1 MKSFRTLK
9 PALLRRE
16 LLAASRGRSY
26 SRSFALCATTTTTT
40 QRLRVNNVRHY
51 SSQKSA
57 SVGGD
62 GLKVDI
68 AGAKKRESLPY
79 FWLRD
84 NCRCASC
91 INQDT
96 RQRNFNTFAIPADIK
111 PSNVSSTSEGVFV
124 KWSDGHESQYDWDF
138 IQHYVKED
146 KRDRS
151 VTHDQHYW
159 GAEIASNQ
167 PTVSYNDVMNSE
179 QGVAEL
185 TAKIQKYGFS
195 FIDSTPHHDP
205 DLTRQVL
212 ERIAFIRL
220 THYGG
225 FYDFIPDLAMADTA
239 YTNLALPAHTDNTY
253 FTDPSGLQ
261 AFHLLSHTPPPGVSA
276 ETAQGGAS
284 LLVDGFNAARVLKKE
299 DPKAYEI
306 LTKVRLPWHASG
318 NAGITITPDKL
329 YPVLEVDG
337 ETGELNRVRWN
348 NDDRGVVPFG
358 EGYTPE
364 EWYGAARKWDEILR
378 RGESEFWVQ
387 LTPGRVLVFDNW
399 RVMHGRSAFE
409 GIRRICGA
417 YINRDDW
424 ISRWRNTNFDRKKV
438 LNSVIG

>member
-1 MKSFRTLK
+1 MVEMLMIVLVLFR
-9 PALLRRE
+9 
-16 LLAASRGRSY
+16 
-26 SRSFALCATTTTTT
+26 
-40 QRLRVNNVRHY
+40 
-51 SSQKSA
+51 
-57 SVGGD
+57 
-62 GLKVDI
+62 
-68 AGAKKRESLPY
+68 PY

-111 PSNVSSTSEGVFV
+111 PESVSSTAEGVAV
-124 KWSDGHESQYDWDF
+124 KWSDGHESNYDWDF

-151 VTHDQHYW
+151 VTQDQHYW
-159 GAEIASNQ
+159 GAEIASNP
-167 PTVSYNDVMNSE
+167 PTVSYNEVMNSD
-179 QGVAEL
+179 QGVADL

-195 FIDSTPHHDP
+195 FISSTPSHDP

-261 AFHLLSHTPPPGVSA
+261 AFHLLSHTLPPSVSA
-276 ETAQGGAS
+276 ETVQGGAS
-284 LLVDGFNAARVLKKE
+284 LLVDGFNAAKVLKKE
-299 DPKAYEI
+299 DPNAYEI
-306 LTKVRLPWHASG
+306 LTQVRLPWHASG
-318 NAGITITPDKL
+318 NAGITITPDRL
-329 YPVLEVDG
+329 YPVLEVVDG
-337 ETGELNRVRWN
+337 ELGRVRWN

-364 EWYGAARKWDEILR
+364 EWYGAARKWDEMLR
-378 RGESEFWVQ
+378 RRESEYWVQ

-438 LNSVIG
+438 LDSVIG

>member
-1 MKSFRTLK
+1 MKPFRVLR
-9 PALLRRE
+9 PASR
-16 LLAASRGRSY
+16 LLAASS
-26 SRSFALCATTTTTT
+26 SRCGSLPRRASGSIALCAAK
-40 QRLRVNNVRHY
+40 RLRVRHY
-51 SSQKSA
+51 SSHKSA
-57 SVGGD
+57 SIGSD
-62 GLKVDI
+62 GLRVDVS
-68 AGAKKRESLPY
+68 GTKKRESLPY

-96 RQRNFNTFAIPADIK
+96 RQRNFNTFAIPTDIK
-111 PSNVSSTSEGVFV
+111 PSNVSSTAEGVSV
-124 KWSDGHESQYDWDF
+124 QWSDGHQSQYDWDF
-138 IQHYVKED
+138 IQHYVKGD

-151 VTHDQHYW
+151 VTHDLHYW
-159 GAEIASNQ
+159 GAEIAENQ

-179 QGVAEL
+179 KGVAEL
-185 TAKIQKYGFS
+185 TARIQKYGFS
-195 FIDSTPHHDP
+195 FIDSTPAHDP

-284 LLVDGFNAARVLKKE
+284 LLVDAFNAARILKKE
-299 DPKAYEI
+299 DTRAFEV
-306 LTKVRLPWHASG
+306 LSKVRLPWHASG

-329 YPVLEVDG
+329 YPVLELD
-337 ETGELNRVRWN
+337 EDSGELHRVRWN

-358 EGYTPE
+358 EEYSPE

-378 RGESEFWVQ
+378 RKESEFWVQ

-438 LNSVIG
+438 LDNVIG